1 VARLTGAPRGLLHL
15 PWLKDV
21 PPNYDRG
28 VAGRGAESISFT
40 LCGGKKESRNSSG
53 RMFFFKFVWLDGGRR
68 NVRKEEDCGGFRRE
82 VGVAFL
88 LGLSLICRELLLD
101 ISK

>member
-1 VARLTGAPRGLLHL
+1 MCQECGCLTRSPRGLLHL

-40 LCGGKKESRNSSG
+40 HCGEKKSQETVSVK
-53 RMFFFKFVWLDGGRR
+53 MFFFKFVWLDGGRR
-68 NVRKEEDCGGFRRE
+68 NVRKEEDCGGFR
-82 VGVAFL
+82 
-88 LGLSLICRELLLD
+88 
-101 ISK
+101 